1 MRVYELVLVLRT
13 SLSEADR
20 KKLLKEVKD
29 HLGDVKVTKEEEW
42 GQKPLAY
49 SIKKEA
55 AGVYYVLHLE
65 GDSGVPEGFETS
77 LLRNDDILRHL
88 LVRTK

>member
-1 MRVYELVLVLRT
+1 MRLYELVLVLRT

-20 KKLLKEVKD
+20 KKLLTQVKKF
-29 HLGDVKVTKEEEW
+29 LGDIKVAKEEEW

-49 SIKKEA
+49 PIKKEA
-55 AGVYYVLHLE
+55 AGVYHLLQLE
-65 GDSGVPEGFETS
+65 GETGVPTGFETS
-77 LLRNDDILRHL
+77 LIRNDNVLRHL